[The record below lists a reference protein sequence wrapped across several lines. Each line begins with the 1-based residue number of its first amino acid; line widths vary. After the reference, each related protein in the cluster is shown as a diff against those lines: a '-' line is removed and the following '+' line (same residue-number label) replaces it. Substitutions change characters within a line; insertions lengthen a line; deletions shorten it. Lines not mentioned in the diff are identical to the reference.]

1 MFFLKL
7 FFDGKYIY
15 IMKNLRKIKL
25 ILKKYINFRFFFK
38 DGRFVESLEYIFM
51 VLDWLEWDVIK

>member
-15 IMKNLRKIKL
+15 VMKNLRKIKL
-25 ILKKYINFRFFFK
+25 ILKKYINFRLFFK

-51 VLDWLEWDVIK
+51 VLDWLE

>member
-15 IMKNLRKIKL
+15 IMNNLMKIKL
-25 ILKKYINFRFFFK
+25 ILKKYINFRLFFK